1 MLGVMSLIFQRKGK
15 GSHNNKVNHLACTLT
30 QFLSTQLNG
39 LSQAVG
45 NLPINLAE
53 EKQVVQD
60 IYLSILRVVQNY
72 YLKHGIRLDIIQRK
86 GRMQIFIQ

>member
-15 GSHNNKVNHLACTLT
+15 GSHNNKVNHLACTLA

-60 IYLSILRVVQNY
+60 IYT
-72 YLKHGIRLDIIQRK
+72 
-86 GRMQIFIQ
+86 F

>member
-15 GSHNNKVNHLACTLT
+15 GSPNNKVNHLACTLA

-60 IYLSILRVVQNY
+60 IYQ
-72 YLKHGIRLDIIQRK
+72 
-86 GRMQIFIQ
+86 F